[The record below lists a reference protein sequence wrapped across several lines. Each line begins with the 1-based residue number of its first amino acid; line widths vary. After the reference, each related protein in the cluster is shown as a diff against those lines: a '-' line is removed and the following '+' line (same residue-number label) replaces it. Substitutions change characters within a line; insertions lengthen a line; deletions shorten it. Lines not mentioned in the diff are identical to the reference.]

1 MIHTAKVLSIPGPD
15 KPWHTGS
22 MVGFDLET
30 TGKNPH
36 EARIVTASMVLLDP
50 QGRTRAHAEWL
61 LDPGVEMP
69 AGAAAGARGSSG
81 DAPQPGIDAT
91 TGAPETGATVTD
103 HRSRGG

>member
-1 MIHTAKVLSIPGPD
+1 TIFVSVTWESIHRSWLTPQAVHFCPVTGYFGTMIHTAKVLSIPGPD

-36 EARIVTASMVLLDP
+36 EARIVTASIVLLDP

-61 LDPGVEMP
+61 LDPGVEIP
-69 AGAAAGARGSSG
+69 AEAAAVHG
-81 DAPQPGIDAT
+81 
-91 TGAPETGATVTD
+91 
-103 HRSRGG
+103 

>member
-36 EARIVTASMVLLDP
+36 EARIVTASIVLLDP

-61 LDPGVEMP
+61 LDAGVKMTAE
-69 AGAAAGARGSSG
+69 
-81 DAPQPGIDAT
+81 DADVSDESYAHAQEPVLGT
-91 TGAPETGATVTD
+91 THVLTVIITAY
-103 HRSRGG
+103 HTYNH